1 MMRDFGTERRHDAV
15 IGARPRRSV
24 ALCALLAGCIE
35 VPVPAIPD
43 DTSGRPDVALDVPST
58 PDAGEDPTDD
68 ALNDAEDVDRGDPPV
83 TNPPPPTAAEVA
95 AEVFVPHCG
104 SHHLDGTNPPWLGAP
119 AAELAA
125 FLGAPSVQA
134 PELRWVVPFD
144 PTRSYLL
151 AKVEGRHLEVG
162 GAGARMPLDG
172 SALPDED
179 VELLRRWI
187 AAGAPT
193 EASR

>member
-1 MMRDFGTERRHDAV
+1 MRATLHRAD
-15 IGARPRRSV
+15 IGEIGRCASLSV
-24 ALCALLAGCIE
+24 ALCVVVAGCIE

-43 DTSGRPDVALDVPST
+43 DTSDGPDVIIDVPGNLDAD
-58 PDAGEDPTDD
+58 PDATDEPTDD
-68 ALNDAEDVDRGDPPV
+68 DADADRGDPPV

-119 AAELAA
+119 TTELAA
-125 FLGAPSVQA
+125 FLEAPSVQA
-134 PELRWVVPFD
+134 PELSWVVPFD

-151 AKVEGRHLEVG
+151 AKVEGRHLELG

-172 SALPDED
+172 ASLPDED
-179 VELLRRWI
+179 VALLRRWI

-193 EASR
+193 EAAP